1 MGEEALF
8 HAMVAPPVTM
18 ASLQPW
24 NPVTLAFQV
33 RTATLSGRTFFLPA
47 FFCVT
52 RPGSRAFP
60 GRTADACC
68 PLAAGEARVASI
80 SLKGSVQ

>member
-52 RPGSRAFP
+52 RPGVELSQVAQ
-60 GRTADACC
+60 
-68 PLAAGEARVASI
+68 LMHAARWRPARRESP
-80 SLKGSVQ
+80 QYP